1 MAYTFLAAM
10 GKQVGSSLL
19 EHDRIEDALRI
30 ISAAENSPTSLLFPT
45 DHVCAE
51 EIKEGTVTQ
60 LVNDTIPDGWMG
72 LDIGPETSSQ
82 YVEVLLDART
92 IIWNGPM
99 GVFELP
105 PFDVGTRQIAEAIAT
120 ATDGGAISIVG
131 GGDSAAAISRFNLA
145 HQMTHIS
152 TGGGASLQML
162 EGKAFLSVTK
172 LDDAV

>member
-1 MAYTFLAAM
+1 M
-10 GKQVGSSLL
+10 
-19 EHDRIEDALRI
+19 
-30 ISAAENSPTSLLFPT
+30 

-51 EIKEGTVTQ
+51 EIKEGTAIQ
-60 LVNDTIPDGWMG
+60 LVNDEIPDGWMG

-82 YVEVLLDART
+82 YVEVLLEART

-99 GVFELP
+99 GVFEMP
-105 PFDVGTRQIAEAIAT
+105 PFSVGTRQIAEAIAT

-145 HQMTHIS
+145 PQMTHIS

-172 LDDAV
+172 LDDTV